1 MNKKVISIDKTT
13 DTPYSPAIAF
23 GNLLFVSG
31 QIASGKNSL
40 EEEITT
46 ALNKLKS
53 ILQSAGSSLECVL
66 KTTVFLKDMKNF
78 NLMNEIY
85 KTYFKAEPPARSCVE
100 VSRLPFDVNFEI
112 EAIAYIALINRNL
125 T

>member
-1 MNKKVISIDKTT
+1 MNKKVISIDKTI
-13 DTPYSPAIAF
+13 DTPYSPAVAF